1 MGTLWNDADRSALLD
16 RLTRLTPE
24 TSARWGRFTCARML
38 AHVNDAVRMATGE
51 LYVAPKRLFLRYPI
65 VKHVVIYVLPFPKG
79 VPTAPELLARSDT
92 ADYARER
99 GQLPAMLKQFVAR
112 PREGPWPDHPAFG
125 RMSGRAWGVLTCR
138 HISHHFRQ
146 FGV

>member
-1 MGTLWNDADRSALLD
+1 MATLWNDADRSALLD

-24 TSARWGRFTCARML
+24 TPARWGRFTSAKML

-51 LYVAPKRLFLRYPI
+51 LHVDPKRLFLRYPI

-79 VPTAPELLARSDT
+79 VPTAPKLLARSDT
-92 ADYARER
+92 ADFSRER
-99 GQLPAMLKQFVAR
+99 GQLPAMFKQFVPR
-112 PREGPWPDHPAFG
+112 PREGPWPDHPAFS
-125 RMSGRAWGVLTCR
+125 RMSGTAWGVLTWR